1 VETQRWINQRH
12 PQTLLFA
19 TYLLY
24 FDAFFGLLNVVL
36 GGGLDPIGLGLAVG
50 SAAAGYGIANDR
62 NWGYF
67 LGVGVSVVSL
77 LFLVLAFGL
86 MGNPI
91 SLMFGIA
98 QLALLLHPMSRN
110 YQKTW
115 FR

>member
-1 VETQRWINQRH
+1 METQRWINQRH

-24 FDAFFGLLNVVL
+24 FDAFFGLLNLVL
-36 GGGLDPIGLGLAVG
+36 GGGLNPIGLGLAVG
-50 SAAAGYGIANDR
+50 SAAAGYGIANDK

-77 LFLVLAFGL
+77 LFLVLAYGL

-115 FR
+115 FS